1 MRWIDHIYLAHRS
14 FWDIQ
19 QKKDMSNFF
28 KRLLAIRQ
36 DLVSRAG
43 SIDGASAWL
52 QDCVKGVD
60 SLLFLRRTIH
70 LGQRLIDSLGLRRF
84 GA

>member
-1 MRWIDHIYLAHRS
+1 MRWIDHIYLAYRS

-52 QDCVKGVD
+52 QDCVKGGQLIVSEAYH
-60 SLLFLRRTIH
+60 SLRPKANR
-70 LGQRLIDSLGLRRF
+70 QP
-84 GA
+84 